1 MITDNDIIEKMIMRD
16 EMLAEERA
24 AAHHEYMMRTD
35 DDYFFKYSEYLEEYL
50 TVREKFLKELRSYG
64 IELKPED
71 FL

>member
-16 EMLAEERA
+16 EMLVEERA
-24 AAHHEYMMRTD
+24 AVHHEYMMRTD

-50 TVREKFLKELRSYG
+50 TVREKFLKELRSYS